1 MAYTYLITRSDFD
14 DETFEL
20 GNISDSRLNV
30 AIQEAQDSDLKQML
44 GYAMYYDMLKNHSA
58 TKYTDLL
65 NGKEYTDVN
74 GYTVEFRGLKYALL
88 YWTYA
93 RILNA
98 NQITLTSHGVVQKR
112 SDYSDQVDLK
122 AISNAVNDKRSFA
135 LVYWQEV
142 ERYINSNLTT
152 YTLWNVTRKEFQ
164 KTQIRI
170 NVIGGCSSDEGEYCN
185 DKNIK

>member
-74 GYTVEFRGLKYALL
+74 G
-88 YWTYA
+88 
-93 RILNA
+93 
-98 NQITLTSHGVVQKR
+98 
-112 SDYSDQVDLK
+112 
-122 AISNAVNDKRSFA
+122 
-135 LVYWQEV
+135 
-142 ERYINSNLTT
+142 
-152 YTLWNVTRKEFQ
+152 
-164 KTQIRI
+164 
-170 NVIGGCSSDEGEYCN
+170 
-185 DKNIK
+185 